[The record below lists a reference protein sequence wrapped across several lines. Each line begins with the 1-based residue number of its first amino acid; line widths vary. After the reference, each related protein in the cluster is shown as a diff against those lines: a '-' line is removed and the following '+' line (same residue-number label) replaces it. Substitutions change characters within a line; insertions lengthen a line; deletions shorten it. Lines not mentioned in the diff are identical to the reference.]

1 MAKLTVEVVTAE
13 GRVFSQEAD
22 FVLAPGSEG
31 ELGILPRHTPLLT
44 PLKTGEVMVRND
56 GIEENLF
63 VSGGFLEVL
72 PEKVVILAD
81 AAERAENI
89 DQARAAA
96 ARKAAEER
104 LAADSNDAQ
113 AAAKLERAI
122 YRLKVVDVRRQH
134 RGRSGHE

>member
-1 MAKLTVEVVTAE
+1 MTLHLEIVTPERLAYSDD
-13 GRVFSQEAD
+13 VD
-22 FVLAPGSEG
+22 MVLVPGIEG

-56 GIEENLF
+56 GVEENLF